1 MADPNLKVCPDYQWP
16 EFDDV
21 WLVFTLNG
29 KTKEEA
35 VVLLRNIWGLN
46 NARAIENWQH
56 QCMEEAEAERQC
68 IEFAEQEA
76 EQQWAL
82 HKEEKVEA
90 KREERKKYK
99 NKFTPISNR
108 PLSDATLILPPQ
120 HALTKLCKG
129 DYVPL
134 YLFTNKG
141 IWEAEKDGSGDEDL
155 LTLVQTDKGPTFQ
168 SSVSVKAKKH
178 KVKDKVLS
186 LEEFSQAN
194 FRMLNA
200 MHQQEWAADLLEMV
214 RNFWIAI
221 ETHNWQHDPSKY
233 CQCTL
238 LVYQD
243 RIHKDWHK
251 MLTIAQKVSSS
262 NSL

>member
-1 MADPNLKVCPDYQWP
+1 MHRICR
-16 EFDDV
+16 
-21 WLVFTLNG
+21 TG
-29 KTKEEA
+29 KQSNSEPSKEE
-35 VVLLRNIWGLN
+35 
-46 NARAIENWQH
+46 E
-56 QCMEEAEAERQC
+56 
-68 IEFAEQEA
+68 
-76 EQQWAL
+76 
-82 HKEEKVEA
+82 VEA

-99 NKFTPISNR
+99 NKFTPIPNR

-214 RNFWIAI
+214 
-221 ETHNWQHDPSKY
+221 
-233 CQCTL
+233 
-238 LVYQD
+238 
-243 RIHKDWHK
+243 
-251 MLTIAQKVSSS
+251 
-262 NSL
+262 